1 MAGRKSMA
9 EEWLEPEKLL
19 MIEGWARDKITNKDM
34 AAKCIG
40 IGERTFAEW
49 IIRYPAIAAALK
61 KGRAPVAEKIEKSLY
76 DLCEVQEYTDTV
88 IEEYQDAEGNVT
100 GRHIRK
106 TKRQMPPN
114 TTAIIFALKNLK
126 PEKWR
131 EKQNITINNGNELP
145 QLYKA
150 LEAEEADDD
159 VREANTEAEENI

>member
-1 MAGRKSMA
+1 
-9 EEWLEPEKLL
+9 
-19 MIEGWARDKITNKDM
+19 
-34 AAKCIG
+34 
-40 IGERTFAEW
+40 
-49 IIRYPAIAAALK
+49 
-61 KGRAPVAEKIEKSLY
+61 
-76 DLCEVQEYTDTV
+76 
-88 IEEYQDAEGNVT
+88 
-100 GRHIRK
+100 
-106 TKRQMPPN
+106 MPPN